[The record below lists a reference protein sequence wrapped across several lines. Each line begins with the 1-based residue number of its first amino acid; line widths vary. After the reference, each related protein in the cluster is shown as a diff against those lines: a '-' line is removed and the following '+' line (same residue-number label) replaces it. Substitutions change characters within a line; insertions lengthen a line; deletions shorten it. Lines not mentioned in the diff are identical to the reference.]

1 MSKVK
6 SALGEFVDFEMM
18 KIMADYG
25 TVQPTAVTTNV
36 SANSVVN
43 PNVLVRDVTSSH
55 VRIMRTPEYAN
66 ATVTIPSPVES
77 KVTTAPKIT
86 ITTPETVDETIKPA
100 KKGAK
105 NEG

>member
-25 TVQPTAVTTNV
+25 TVQPAAVTTND
-36 SANSVVN
+36 SANTVVN
-43 PNVLVRDVTSSH
+43 PNILVRDPIPSH
-55 VRIMRTPEYAN
+55 VSIMRTPEYTN
-66 ATVTIPSPVES
+66 TTVTIPTSLDT
-77 KVTTAPKIT
+77 KVATAPKIT
-86 ITTPETVDETIKPA
+86 IATPETVEETTKPA